1 MQNINIVK
9 QTVNDYIGYY
19 NMYRQKKLD
28 ELNKAGKL
36 LSRLSQHVAPP
47 AWPAK
52 ENVIIQT
59 HIFKAVRLI
68 SEATEHKND
77 QGRIDMELLI
87 ELGAELKLER
97 TQLSYIIYG
106 SPGQQL
112 EKIEWIIE
120 WGLSPHLVKDDP
132 VDESKWMDIAVRLF
146 AAKSDEI
153 FKPFAVSWHTFI
165 NTPASRFVFV
175 KNLQVLYAKKVQPLL
190 QKKEHKLPET
200 KIQNMFHGSIQAR
213 EKLYPWNNV
222 EYQKIEVPTSF
233 DLRDDLI
240 AKNCASLIPRSQ
252 QQCGSCWAF
261 SIAAQIGTRMCMASQ
276 GKIDMRPA
284 PAELVTS
291 VYPWSAFYP
300 YIEISAT
307 NEQNLIALITMADE
321 GILPEGCA
329 GYQCV
334 APSAH
339 EIASDVMKSV
349 INREKG
355 IGRKSVTFEEAAAKA
370 KERIEEK
377 TSNPSSQSSK
387 LSNIVSKLTENRKS
401 SLRLQTPEKRKEM
414 VSSFANIFLSKLKSG
429 RANGLES
436 APKENNMVMLKPMNP
451 SEREKCSKAI
461 PIQIQMSSE
470 QPIKI
475 MGKGKIRSKD
485 LVKFRQHIQKEIKKD
500 GPISVMIDMGR
511 LKAKNVGF
519 WTSRTSQ
526 PTKYIDSGAS
536 SPSKDINHVI
546 LVIGWRPD
554 KNSKD
559 GSVEWL
565 VQNSW
570 NPAEY
575 DNYFYV
581 SERTL
586 PFDYIHQWLSVTPK
600 LPDCCSQSEDEFRR
614 MCEEDD
620 DSCEHL
626 PGNNEKATHN
636 DLVGEVGAKNDKS
649 QDSIPKE

>member
-175 KNLQVLYAKKVQPLL
+175 RNLQVLYAKKVQPLL

-222 EYQKIEVPTSF
+222 EYQKIEVPTSY
-233 DLRDDLI
+233 DLRDDPI

-252 QQCGSCWAF
+252 LQCGSCWAF

-401 SLRLQTPEKRKEM
+401 SLRLQTPAKRKEM

-436 APKENNMVMLKPMNP
+436 APISLESSNMVMLKPMDQD
-451 SEREKCSKAI
+451 ERDTCSKAI
-461 PIQIQMSSE
+461 PIQIQMSAE

-475 MGKGKIRSKD
+475 MGKGKIED
-485 LVKFRQHIQKEIKKD
+485 LVKFRRHIQKEIMKD
-500 GPISVMIDMGR
+500 GPITVSIDTNR
-511 LKAKNVGF
+511 LKASS
-519 WTSRTSQ
+519 TSGENAPPKLVDR
-526 PTKYIDSGAS
+526 GAL
-536 SPSKDINHVI
+536 SPSVHINHAI
-546 LVIGWRPD
+546 LVIGWRPVKD
-554 KNSKD
+554 SKDGSVDPVKDSKD

-570 NPAEY
+570 NPAAY

-586 PFDYIHQWLSVTPK
+586 PFDYIHQWVSVKPK
-600 LPDCCSQSEDEFRR
+600 LPDCVGQPK
-614 MCEEDD
+614 D
-620 DSCEHL
+620 DSCKHL
-626 PGNNEKATHN
+626 PGNKEQATDE
-636 DLVGEVGAKNDKS
+636 DLVGKVGGKNDES
-649 QDSIPKE
+649 QVSVKKE